1 MDRADDRDA
10 GEERQFDIGR
20 IEIVDSAALQGIG
33 KGDLVPP
40 HSPPLGNPDDL
51 DMRTL
56 HPNFTGGIPDQEEP
70 VLRSPGRTGTEKSL
84 QKPTDPSAPAR
95 LPLPDVNSD
104 SQSAIA
110 SFTYG
115 LGSLT

>member
-10 GEERQFDIGR
+10 GEERHFDIGR
-20 IEIVDSAALQGIG
+20 IENVSTAALQGVG

-40 HSPPLGNPDDL
+40 HSPPLGNPNDL
-51 DMRTL
+51 DIRTL
-56 HPNFTGGIPDQEEP
+56 NPNFTGCISDQEEP
-70 VLRSPGRTGTEKSL
+70 VLRSPGRTSTEKSL

-104 SQSAIA
+104 CQSAYA
-110 SFTYG
+110 
-115 LGSLT
+115 

>member
-10 GEERQFDIGR
+10 GEERHFDIGR
-20 IEIVDSAALQGIG
+20 IENVDAAALQGIG

-51 DMRTL
+51 DIRTL

-110 SFTYG
+110 SFT
-115 LGSLT
+115 LVCALP